1 MLCNALKTDL
11 INEWLRKSKI
21 YLLWWEGFGET
32 VVGSTKVT
40 VTALDIRFKIRNNT
54 KTLILGFR
62 SLVLHENIIS

>member
-40 VTALDIRFKIRNNT
+40 ATAL
-54 KTLILGFR
+54 KTLDLK
-62 SLVLHENIIS
+62 LEIIPKH